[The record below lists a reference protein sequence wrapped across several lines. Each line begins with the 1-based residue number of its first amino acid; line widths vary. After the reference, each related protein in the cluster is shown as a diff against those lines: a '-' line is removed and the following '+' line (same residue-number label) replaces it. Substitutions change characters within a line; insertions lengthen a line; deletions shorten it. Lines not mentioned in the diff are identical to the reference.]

1 MFVNFG
7 SGKCPVCGDFA
18 QLMSKKIFHCG
29 KCNIAFNDYYISTTR
44 ELDEYHG
51 KYWN

>member
-18 QLMSKKIFHCG
+18 RAMSKRIFHCS
-29 KCNIAFNDYYISTTR
+29 KCRIAFNDYYISSAR
-44 ELDEYHG
+44 ELEEYHG